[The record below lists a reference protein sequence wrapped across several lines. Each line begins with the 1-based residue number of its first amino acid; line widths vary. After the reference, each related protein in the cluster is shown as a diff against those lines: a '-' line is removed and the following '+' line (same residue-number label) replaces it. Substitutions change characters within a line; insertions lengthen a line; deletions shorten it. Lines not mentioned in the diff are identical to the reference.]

1 MGGLPVPGAARSRR
15 YGRKHNHRRGDG
27 WRPRVFRGTHHVSA
41 AECYKPY
48 NYGRRARGV
57 GTTMNKIVLIGFPL
71 LITIDTA
78 SQVFIKIIGNRVSQF
93 EFGIAW
99 ALRILNEPLL
109 FLVLLFFGAAF
120 AVYLMLLKSAAVGP
134 VYAAAHLNL
143 VTVSIISV
151 LYFGEHLS
159 WVQALGAVII
169 VAGVAVLAATEVR
182 EERP

>member
-1 MGGLPVPGAARSRR
+1 
-15 YGRKHNHRRGDG
+15 
-27 WRPRVFRGTHHVSA
+27 
-41 AECYKPY
+41 
-48 NYGRRARGV
+48 
-57 GTTMNKIVLIGFPL
+57 MNKIVLIGFPL

-93 EFGIAW
+93 EFGTAW

-182 EERP
+182 EERQ

>member
-1 MGGLPVPGAARSRR
+1 
-15 YGRKHNHRRGDG
+15 
-27 WRPRVFRGTHHVSA
+27 
-41 AECYKPY
+41 
-48 NYGRRARGV
+48 
-57 GTTMNKIVLIGFPL
+57 MNKIVLIGFPL

-93 EFGIAW
+93 EFGTAW

-109 FLVLLFFGAAF
+109 FLVLLFFAAAF
-120 AVYLMLLKSAAVGP
+120 AAYLMLLKSAAVGP

-169 VAGVAVLAATEVR
+169 VAGVAVLAATEER